1 MTPPPDEKSMPM
13 VWVKPTGS
21 ILLFLLG
28 FLCLGRAVETGL
40 DQNPDRIGKRETIT
54 AGLLLGLPATAGG
67 GGLALSARRDR
78 RRLEAQRLR
87 TVFFKLTKAGRGKVT
102 ALRFAMEAQISGD
115 RATAYLSERAREY
128 EATFQVDNE
137 GGITYCFNLG
147 DVDSRLL
154 RPAPVNTFDVVL
166 EAVPPAKQREII
178 RTVQHLTGLDW
189 KAVKALV
196 RNLPQPI
203 QTGASQTTAE
213 DFKRLLEAVGAQVLV
228 VLRIE

>member
-1 MTPPPDEKSMPM
+1 MPM
-13 VWVKPTGS
+13 TWVKPTGS

-54 AGLLLGLPATAGG
+54 AGLLLGLPTPC
-67 GGLALSARRDR
+67 RDL
-78 RRLEAQRLR
+78 RRLAAQRLR
-87 TVFFKLTKAGRGKVT
+87 TVFFQLAKAGRGKVT

-115 RATAYLSERAREY
+115 RATAYLTERAREY
-128 EATFQVDNE
+128 EATFQVDND

-166 EAVPPAKQREII
+166 EAVPPAKQWEII
-178 RTVQHLTGLDW
+178 RTVQHLIGLDW

-213 DFKRLLEAVGAQVLV
+213 DFKRSLEAVGAQVLV
-228 VLRIE
+228 VLRTE

>member
-1 MTPPPDEKSMPM
+1 MPLA
-13 VWVKPTGS
+13 WVKPAGS
-21 ILLFLLG
+21 ILLLLLG

-40 DQNPDRIGKRETIT
+40 DHNPDRIGKRETIT

-67 GGLALSARRDR
+67 VGLAVSARRDGRRPVPRDHR
-78 RRLEAQRLR
+78 RRLAAQHLR
-87 TVFFKLTKAGRGKVT
+87 TVFFQLAKAGRGKVT
-102 ALRFAMEAQISGD
+102 ALRFAMEAGISGD

-128 EATFQVDNE
+128 DATFQVDNE

-147 DVDSRLL
+147 EVDSRLL
-154 RPAPVNTFDVVL
+154 RPAPVNRFDVVL
-166 EAVPPAKQREII
+166 EAVPPAKQRDIM

-196 RNLPQPI
+196 RTLPQPI

-213 DFKRLLEAVGAQVLV
+213 EFKRSLEAVGAQVLV
-228 VLRIE
+228 VLRTE